1 MKKVENYE
9 YQTPTMKQ
17 FQLQKQLDE
26 LSAKDPALAEAHF
39 KEWQSNQLM
48 QAMEALFQAGIA
60 LFVLYFIFVVL

>member
-9 YQTPTMKQ
+9 YQTPTMKAYK
-17 FQLQKQLDE
+17 LEKELEE
-26 LSAKDPALAEAHF
+26 LSAKDPVLAQAHL

-60 LFVLYFIFVVL
+60 LFVLYFVFVVL